1 MNKASIKP
9 NFFLD
14 GLASTLLSEDLVS
27 ANGLVADFL
36 SFVSKL
42 GFTGAEVVFL
52 SVSVLALATGLGLT
66 AAGFAVLTA
75 FAAPGFATGFAALIP
90 LLAGLAT
97 GLIGPFGVIGPVG
110 FFGILILLK
119 FYKTDYTVEINNIK
133 SVFLILC
140 QHIG

>member
-1 MNKASIKP
+1 
-9 NFFLD
+9 LD
-14 GLASTLLSEDLVS
+14 GLASNLLSEDLFS
-27 ANGLVADFL
+27 TTGLVEGFL
-36 SFVSKL
+36 SFASKL

-52 SVSVLALATGLGLT
+52 SVSVLALATGLDLA
-66 AAGFAVLTA
+66 AAGFAAL
-75 FAAPGFATGFAALIP
+75 TGFAVPGFETGFAEAIP

-110 FFGILILLK
+110 FFGILILVK
-119 FYKTDYTVEINNIK
+119 FYKTIYTVEINNIK